1 MQAEIHDSTAG
12 GNFVTLTL
20 TSRISVGEQNPPKI
34 LEAEVYCEADESGGL
49 CIEGHSSDHAI
60 HSSVPQVQ
68 RIVIDPS
75 RIGAGSFKLK
85 DN

>member
-1 MQAEIHDSTAG
+1 MQ
-12 GNFVTLTL
+12 FQ
-20 TSRISVGEQNPPKI
+20 EQNPPKI

-75 RIGAGSFKLK
+75 PIGAGSVKLK